1 MKRTHTWV
9 GRAAGSALLLAV
21 ACQQSLP
28 TAPSELTT
36 GITIYEHA
44 NFGGTSAHIQT
55 DLADLEDFG
64 GPCEHD
70 YSTTSPGGATS
81 YHTVRNWGDCISSIR
96 VAPGWQATIYR
107 DDGFK
112 GQSLETTTDVANLQ
126 LVTGSCDHDGLNDC
140 ISSIRVRQR

>member
-1 MKRTHTWV
+1 MKGTRTWV
-9 GRAAGSALLLAV
+9 GRAAGSALLLAI
-21 ACQQSLP
+21 ACQKSLP

-44 NFGGTSAHIQT
+44 DFGGTSAHIQT
-55 DLADLEDFG
+55 DVANLEDFT

-70 YSTTSPGGATS
+70 RYLTSPSGVTS
-81 YHTVRNWGDCISSIR
+81 SYTARNWADCISSIR

-107 DDGFK
+107 DDDFK
-112 GQSLETTTDVANLQ
+112 GQSLETSTDVANLQ

-140 ISSIRVRQR
+140 ISSIRVRRR